1 MALVIRF
8 KIRSKRKTTHKDL
21 PHYLSI
27 RIRVNGVPAKS
38 DISTGVS
45 VAAMEDWD
53 NKKQLIR
60 SRSDLTMAKNEQ
72 LKKMASDI
80 TEIFNLLR
88 SQNKPLSAEIIKQ
101 IYTGKSEA
109 LITGLLQL
117 YEAFL
122 KQHHKNVSEATFRSW
137 KSRQTAITDY
147 VRQKLKRKDVDLGE
161 ISPRWANDYY
171 TWYQAN
177 RKTGKSVAARAVGAL
192 KTVLNYGVNDGALTA
207 NPLQAL
213 TFERDP
219 PKPIIYLNEN
229 EVAQI
234 ANCPFFDA
242 RLQQVADC
250 FLLQCHT
257 GMAYNEMRAFD
268 AKKHLQTDQKG
279 ATWIII
285 YRGKTKELCRIPL
298 LAAARVLLK
307 KYDQKMPLITNQKM
321 NEYLKEV
328 GQLAQLDNYE
338 TLTTHVGR
346 RTMGTFLLNRGVSME
361 VVSKVLGH
369 ASIKITER
377 HYAALLTSTIGEQI
391 RAAGLF

>member
-1 MALVIRF
+1 MALIIRF

-21 PHYLSI
+21 PHYISI
-27 RIRVNGVPAKS
+27 RLRVNGVPAKS
-38 DISTGVS
+38 DIATGVS
-45 VAAMEDWD
+45 VATVEDWD

-60 SRSDLTMAKNEQ
+60 GRADLTGAKNEQ

-88 SQNKPLSAEIIKQ
+88 SQNKPVSAEIIKQ

-117 YEAFL
+117 YEAFV
-122 KQHHKNVSEATFRSW
+122 KQHDKNVNKDTLRNW
-137 KSRQTAITDY
+137 KCRQTAITAY
-147 VRQKLKRKDVDLGE
+147 VRQKLKRKDVELSE

-171 TWYQAN
+171 AWYQTT
-177 RKTGKSVAARAVGAL
+177 RKTGKSVAGRAIGAL
-192 KTVLNYGVNDGALTA
+192 KTVLNFGVNDGALTT
-207 NPLQAL
+207 NPLSAL

-219 PKPIIYLNEN
+219 PKPIVYLNES
-229 EVAQI
+229 EVAKI

-250 FLLQCHT
+250 FLLQCYT
-257 GMAYNEMRAFD
+257 GMAYNEMLAFD
-268 AKKHLQTDQKG
+268 AKKHLQTDSKG
-279 ATWIII
+279 ASWIII

-298 LAAARVLLK
+298 LAAARVLLE
-307 KYDQKMPLITNQKM
+307 KYDKKMPLITNQKM
-321 NEYLKEV
+321 NTYLKEV
-328 GQLAQLDNYE
+328 GKLAQLDNYE

-346 RTMGTFLLNRGVSME
+346 RTMGTFLLNKGVSIE

-377 HYAALLTSTIGEQI
+377 HYAALLTTTIGEQI
-391 RAAGLF
+391 RSAGLF